1 MRGHYQVKVTMN
13 DRELL
18 RDYVANNSQSAFTQL
33 VERHLALVYSA
44 ARRQLRDSHLAEDV
58 AQQVFTLLARKATR
72 LGPDTILS
80 GWLYRTAR
88 NLTSE
93 MLRRE
98 RRRLQREQTALEIM
112 NQPSDHTWQ
121 QIAPVLDDAMAVLS
135 GADHDAVVLRYF
147 ENRSLA
153 DVGAALG
160 TTDDAAQKRISRA
173 LEKLRGFFNRRGKSV
188 TTTALAAAIT
198 AGAIQPAPS
207 ALAAGIA
214 ATSFALAG
222 SAGVG
227 AGIAQTLMLMKTKLV
242 FAAVVM
248 AAVATPVVWQQKT
261 MNGLRQANQQLQARV
276 AQSEQVRDENARLT
290 QLKIDA
296 DELARLR
303 GEHAELLR
311 LRGEVGVLRQSQ
323 KQIATLQ
330 RQVETARAMADAAA
344 AKAGEVSA
352 DDAARH
358 IAYDTIE
365 VMKQLGLAARIFST
379 DNQDQFPTSFAQMT
393 NILPAKLPGGLTLD
407 RFEFNQEQPSVKITE
422 PQRWLFRERVPR
434 QLSDGKW
441 QRIYT
446 LADGSVQTIASA
458 TGDFSFFEHHGSLPP
473 AGQQP

>member
-1 MRGHYQVKVTMN
+1 MN
-13 DRELL
+13 DHELL
-18 RDYVANNSQSAFTQL
+18 RDFVANNSQAAFTQL

-44 ARRQLRDSHLAEDV
+44 ARRQLCDSHLAEDV
-58 AQQVFTLLARKATR
+58 AQQVFTLLARKAAR

-98 RRRLQREQTALEIM
+98 RRRLQRERTALEIT

-135 GADHDAVVLRYF
+135 RADHDAIVLRYF

-153 DVGAALG
+153 DVGAVLG

-173 LEKLRGFFNRRGKSV
+173 LEKLRGFFSRRGKSV
-188 TTTALAAAIT
+188 TTTALAGAIV
-198 AGAIQPAPS
+198 AGAIQPAPA

-227 AGIAQTLMLMKTKLV
+227 AGIVQTLTLMNPKLV

-248 AAVATPVVWQQKT
+248 AAVATPVVWQQNT
-261 MNGLRQANQQLQARV
+261 ANRLRQENQQLQARV
-276 AQSEQVRDENARLT
+276 AQSDQLRDENARLT
-290 QLKIDA
+290 KLNIDA
-296 DELARLR
+296 DELTRLR
-303 GEHAELLR
+303 GEHDELLR

-330 RQVETARAMADAAA
+330 RQLEAARAMADAAA

-358 IAYDTIE
+358 LSHDTIDA
-365 VMKQLGLAARIFST
+365 MKQLGLAARIFST
-379 DNQDQFPTSFAQMT
+379 DNQEQFPTSFAQMT
-393 NILPAKLPGGLTLD
+393 NILPTKLPGGLTLD
-407 RFEFNQEQPSVKITE
+407 RFEFNQEQPPIKESE
-422 PQRWLFRERVPR
+422 PQRWLFREKVPR
-434 QLSDGKW
+434 QQADGKW
-441 QRIYT
+441 ERIYT
-446 LADGSVQTIASA
+446 LADGSVQTIPSA
-458 TGDFSFFEHHGSLPP
+458 TGDFSFFERHGFLPP